1 MNNLFNALKNR
12 TETEDG
18 EIRAINLGDPNEQ
31 NIVTTAHVSTAT
43 SKGWKVYYSM
53 DGENW
58 TYNYPGTYTP
68 NPIATD
74 VQGVDANVEDN
85 SPRYNLGGQRV
96 KNDYK
101 GIVVVGGKKVVVKE

>member
-31 NIVTTAHVSTAT
+31 NIVTTANVSTAT

-58 TYNYPGTYTP
+58 TYNYPGTYT
-68 NPIATD
+68 PIATD